1 MADVIGMDKRVIWL
15 CVFAGSMVGGLI
27 PEAWGGS
34 AFGGMSLLFS
44 LLGAVMGLWVG
55 VRLAS

>member
-1 MADVIGMDKRVIWL
+1 MDKRVIWL
-15 CVFAGSMVGGLI
+15 CVLAGTIVGGLV

-34 AFGGMSLLFS
+34 AFGGMSLLLS
-44 LLGAVMGLWVG
+44 VLGGFAGLWVG

>member
-15 CVFAGSMVGGLI
+15 CVLGGSTLGGLI
-27 PEAWGGS
+27 PALWGDS
-34 AFGGMSLLFS
+34 AFGGASLL
-44 LLGAVMGLWVG
+44 LGVVGGIAGVWVG

>member
-1 MADVIGMDKRVIWL
+1 MDKRVIWL
-15 CVFAGSMVGGLI
+15 CVFGGSTLGGLL

-34 AFGGMSLLFS
+34 ALGGMSLLFG
-44 LLGAVMGLWVG
+44 LLGGIAGLWVG

>member
-1 MADVIGMDKRVIWL
+1 MDKRVIWM
-15 CVFAGSMVGGLI
+15 CVGAGTILGGLV

-34 AFGGMSLLFS
+34 ALGGMSLLLS
-44 LLGAVMGLWVG
+44 VLGGVAGLWVG

>member
-1 MADVIGMDKRVIWL
+1 MIWL
-15 CVFAGSMVGGLI
+15 CVFGGSTVGGLI
-27 PEAWGGS
+27 PAAWGGS
-34 AFGGMSLLFS
+34 AFGGISLLFS